1 MVIDTM
7 SSNDAISTRTR
18 ILTAARALLEER
30 GFDVGMGEIARRA
43 GISRQ
48 AVYLHFE
55 SKADLLQHLTT
66 WVEEQAN
73 LGELLAP
80 VYDAPDGEAALQ
92 ALLHAAAVFEPQIHA
107 LARVTEQTRD
117 RDPAVQAI
125 TADRMSRRLAGMTA
139 VVARIEA
146 EGRLRPGW
154 DVDRAAAFVWMTTAP
169 PSYHAIVIELGWTA
183 EAWAEATYQ
192 LLRDAFITPH

>member
-1 MVIDTM
+1 M
-7 SSNDAISTRTR
+7 SSDQTSTTRAR
-18 ILTAARALLEER
+18 ILDAARALLEER

-55 SKADLLQHLTT
+55 SKTDLLQQLTT

-80 VYDAPDGEAALQ
+80 MYDAPDGEAALK
-92 ALLHAAAVFEPQIHA
+92 AILDAGAVFEPQIHA
-107 LARVTEQTRD
+107 LARVTEQSRD

-125 TADRMSRRLAGMTA
+125 IADRMSRRLAGMTA

-154 DVDRAAAFVWMTTAP
+154 NVDRAAAFVWMTTAP
-169 PSYHAIVIELGWTA
+169 PSYHAIVVELGWTA
-183 EAWAEATYQ
+183 EAWADATFQ
-192 LLRDAFITPH
+192 LLRDAFITPR